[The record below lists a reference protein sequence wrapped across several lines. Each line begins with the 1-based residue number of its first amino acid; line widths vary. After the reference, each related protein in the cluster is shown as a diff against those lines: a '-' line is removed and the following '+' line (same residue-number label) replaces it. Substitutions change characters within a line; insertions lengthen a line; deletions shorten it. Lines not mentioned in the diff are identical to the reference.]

1 MSPRTRFATLLLV
14 VFLIAGCSGDDGAA
28 DEPTA
33 AAAATTESTTTTAA
47 PTTTAATTTTT
58 TEPAGPDRLDEIE
71 ALIEAYLASWETE
84 DEEALRASVTD
95 SFVLNEYIYHTS
107 TFTEHISDDADG
119 VVGVGFGHGPWQNEI
134 VGEKLVTGD
143 LAAQRSTES
152 PWVRYTWT
160 VAVREIWKTGGT
172 RLDGIATYV
181 VVDDDGTLKIDNHNW
196 AGTAGA

>member
-95 SFVLNEYIYHTS
+95 DFVIHEYHYSAGTGDLREVID
-107 TFTEHISDDADG
+107 DDADG
-119 VVGVGFGHGPWQNEI
+119 IVRRGFDYAWENEIIGDLIVSGNGPW
-134 VGEKLVTGD
+134 LV
-143 LAAQRSTES
+143 RFRES
-152 PWVRYTWT
+152 WQQQTSRH
-160 VAVREIWKTGGT
+160 
-172 RLDGIATYV
+172 DGIATYD
-181 VVDDDGTLKIDNHNW
+181 VVDDGGTLKIARHSW
-196 AGTAGA
+196 AGFHWIEF